1 MTRIAKIVLIL
12 VALFAFAAISSA
24 QDAWTPTVNVATVT
38 DDWSMPASR
47 YNEPNGAPANAG
59 DLTDAADKLAIL
71 NDWAKFHGI
80 DTYGVTGADL
90 EIYLVRGTTPDR
102 GPGNAD
108 LIITGSATSF
118 LSYHPSCAPDT
129 RTGTSFAAA
138 SMAGEKIVMRG
149 RIISTNTPIV
159 LVADVTR
166 YLCGQ

>member
-24 QDAWTPTVNVATVT
+24 QDAWTPTVNDATVT

-47 YNEPNGAPANAG
+47 FALPTNAG

-71 NDWAKFHGI
+71 TDWAKFHNI
-80 DTYGVTGADL
+80 STFGVTGADL
-90 EIYLVRGTTPDR
+90 EIYLVRGTTPDN
-102 GPGNAD
+102 GPGRAD
-108 LIITGSATSF
+108 LEITGSATSF

-159 LVADVTR
+159 LIADVTR